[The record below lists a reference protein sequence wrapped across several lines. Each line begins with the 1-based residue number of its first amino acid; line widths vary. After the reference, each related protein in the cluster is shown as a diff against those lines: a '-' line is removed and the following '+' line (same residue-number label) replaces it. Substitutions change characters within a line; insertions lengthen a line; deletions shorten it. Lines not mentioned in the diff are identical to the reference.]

1 MTRMTET
8 LPDLTY
14 RYQIL
19 KPVTTA
25 ATACTEFAKSE
36 QPHCITISSTPST
49 RKKFTTELSQCS
61 SSDISQSKS

>member
-25 ATACTEFAKSE
+25 ATSLYRILLRVSKNTSLYNNIIHSE
-36 QPHCITISSTPST
+36 YS
-49 RKKFTTELSQCS
+49 
-61 SSDISQSKS
+61 

>member
-25 ATACTEFAKSE
+25 ATTCTEFAKSE
-36 QPHCITISSTPST
+36 QEHLTV
-49 RKKFTTELSQCS
+49 
-61 SSDISQSKS
+61 

>member
-25 ATACTEFAKSE
+25 ATACTEFAKDVYKR
-36 QPHCITISSTPST
+36 QVQGFKRGLLQQIIRFFPVG
-49 RKKFTTELSQCS
+49 R
-61 SSDISQSKS
+61 